1 MMMVGRELRVRR
13 YPAGPVTRE
22 DFDVVE
28 VEITTPEVGE
38 VLVRNTWTSVDPGLR
53 LRMRPDA
60 PAGYFVAF
68 GLGQAMDGV
77 MAVGEVIES
86 RADGFAPGDVV
97 SHAQGWREYAVVD
110 PGLEQLGGLG
120 TLTRLDL
127 DEVEA
132 RWYLGPLG
140 GMGLT
145 AYAGLHVVDALK
157 GGETVW
163 VSAGAGAVGSL
174 AVQIAKLCGNRVI
187 ATAGSDAKVAWLR
200 EGLGVEAFN
209 YHDGLDEQLDAYAPD
224 GIDVYF
230 DSVGGDHLEAA
241 LDHLNRGGRVA
252 MCGSISEYEAS
263 PTGPRNL
270 FLAVSKDL
278 TLRGFR
284 GSSNLSLLA
293 EMQRRMAGWLH
304 SGELVHAETV
314 FAGLESAPDA
324 LAATIAGR
332 TTGKTLVSI
341 DPEKE

>member
-1 MMMVGRELRVRR
+1 MTLTGREVRVRR
-13 YPAGPVTRE
+13 YPAGQVDPD

-28 VEITTPEVGE
+28 VVVAEPGPGQ

-53 LRMRPDA
+53 LRLRPDA

-68 GLGQAMDGV
+68 PLDRPLDGV
-77 MAVGEVIES
+77 MAVGEVVES
-86 RADGFAPGDVV
+86 HADGFVAGDVV

-110 PGLEQLGGLG
+110 PGVEQLGGVG
-120 TLTRLDL
+120 TLTRL
-127 DEVEA
+127 EVDGVEP

-163 VSAGAGAVGSL
+163 VSAAAGAVGSL
-174 AVQIAKLCGNRVI
+174 AVQIAKLCGNRVV
-187 ATAGSDAKVAWLR
+187 ASAGSDDKVAWLR
-200 EGLGVEAFN
+200 DELGVEAFN
-209 YHDGLDEQLDAYAPD
+209 YHDGLERGLRRLAPE

-241 LDHLNRGGRVA
+241 LDHLRRNGRVS
-252 MCGSISEYEAS
+252 MCGSISEYESAGK
-263 PTGPRNL
+263 GPGNL

-284 GSSNLSLLA
+284 GSSNLHLMTEA
-293 EMQRRMAGWLH
+293 QRRLGGWLH
-304 SGELVHAETV
+304 EGDLVHRETV
-314 FAGLESAPDA
+314 FEGLESAPQA
-324 LAATIAGR
+324 LAAMIAGR

-341 DPEKE
+341 D